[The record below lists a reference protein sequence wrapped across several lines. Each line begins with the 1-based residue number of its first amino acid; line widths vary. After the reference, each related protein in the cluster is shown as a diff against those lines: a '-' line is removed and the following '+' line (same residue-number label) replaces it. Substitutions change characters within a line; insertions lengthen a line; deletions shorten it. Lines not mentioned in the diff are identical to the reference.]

1 MGHVTQNTPFNA
13 LNIAL
18 LTVSDTREL
27 SSDES
32 GNLLQQRIESAGHQ
46 LAERQIVKDD
56 IYQIRAVV
64 SHWIASEQVHAIV
77 ITGGTG
83 FGDRDNTPEALSPLF
98 DKQVEGYGELFRQLS
113 FNSIGTSSMQ
123 SRALAGIAN
132 KKVVFAM
139 PGSPRACAL
148 AWDELIQ
155 PQLDARQR
163 PCNFVAMVVS
173 QASSCQSRAN
183 Q

>member
-1 MGHVTQNTPFNA
+1 MAHVTENTPFKP
-13 LNIAL
+13 LKIAL
-18 LTVSDTREL
+18 LTVSDTRQL

-32 GNLLQQRIESAGHQ
+32 GSLLQQRLEASGHQ
-46 LAERQIVKDD
+46 LAERQIVQDD
-56 IYQIRAVV
+56 IYQIRAVI
-64 SHWIASEQVHAIV
+64 SRWIASDQVQAILV
-77 ITGGTG
+77 TGGTG